1 MKTRTQNI
9 LSVVKIIALVVYIGA
24 AIHAGRIIIPFIMGF
39 INDNLWSDTG
49 TGLDF
54 LRKTHL
60 LPYIGLMSFVI
71 AIAIIQVQVWEYLR
85 NILDEINLNT
95 PFSMKV
101 AKMIENM
108 SYLILVLGGLFIIAD
123 LYLKYLAKSIHDLN
137 NMVGY
142 FKTSFQFLF
151 AAGIIYVVAQIFKR
165 GVEIQEENEL
175 TV

>member
-9 LSVVKIIALVVYIGA
+9 LSVVRIIALIIYIGA

-54 LRKTHL
+54 LKQDHL

-71 AIAIIQVQVWEYLR
+71 AIAIIQVQIWESLR

-101 AKMIENM
+101 AKMLENM
-108 SYLILVLGGLFIIAD
+108 SYIILVLGGLFIIAD
-123 LYLKYLAKSIHDLN
+123 LYMKYLAKSIPGLD
-137 NMVGY
+137 VGY
-142 FKTSFQFLF
+142 FKTAFQFLF

>member
-39 INDNLWSDTG
+39 INDDLWSNTG

-54 LRKTHL
+54 LKKDHL

-71 AIAIIQVQVWEYLR
+71 AIAIIQVQVWESLR
-85 NILDEINLNT
+85 NILQEINLRT

-101 AKMIENM
+101 AKMLENM
-108 SYLILVLGGLFIIAD
+108 SYLILSLGGIFIIAD
-123 LYLKYLAKSIHDLN
+123 LYMKYLAKSISGLD
-137 NMVGY
+137 VGY
-142 FKTSFQFLF
+142 FKTAFQFLF
-151 AAGIIYVVAQIFKR
+151 AAGIIYVIAQIFKR
-165 GVEIQEENEL
+165 GVEIQEENDL

>member
-9 LSVVKIIALVVYIGA
+9 LSVVRIIALIIYIGA
-24 AIHAGRIIIPFIMGF
+24 AIHAGRIIIPFIMGL
-39 INDNLWSDTG
+39 INDNLWSNTG

-54 LRKTHL
+54 LRKDYL
-60 LPYIGLMSFVI
+60 LPYIGLMTFVI

-85 NILDEINLNT
+85 KILKEINLNT

-101 AKMIENM
+101 AKMLENM
-108 SYLILVLGGLFIIAD
+108 SYIILVLGGLFIIAD
-123 LYLKYLAKSIHDLN
+123 LYIKYLAKSIPGLD
-137 NMVGY
+137 VGY
-142 FKTSFQFLF
+142 FKTAFQFLF

-165 GVEIQEENEL
+165 GVEIQEENDL